1 MTYDLLKLAR
11 EINVHEDSLPEFEV
25 YELWELEELFL
36 EHLSPSEIMNKVYYG
51 DFNPNAP
58 FHRFDG
64 YENIESIFE
73 SDLYEELEESEE
85 EILSR
90 AKELGLI

>member
-25 YELWELEELFL
+25 YGMWELEEMLD
-36 EHLSPSEIMNKVYYG
+36 HLSPSDIMNKVYYG

-64 YENIESIFE
+64 YENIESLFE
-73 SDLYEELEESEE
+73 SELYEELEEREE
-85 EILSR
+85 EILSK
-90 AKELGLI
+90 AEELGLI